1 MNKTKLIIMFVA
13 LICLGMGGFFMMTG
27 AGYGSESGKH
37 ANGKIKLPEPKYE
50 SDTSVEKALLE
61 RRSVRR
67 YKDEPLTLGEV
78 SQLLWAAQGITG
90 QRYGFK

>member
-1 MNKTKLIIMFVA
+1 
-13 LICLGMGGFFMMTG
+13 MMTG
-27 AGYGSESGKH
+27 AGYGSEPGKH
-37 ANGKIKLPEPKYE
+37 VNGKIKLPEPKYE

-67 YKDEPLTLGEV
+67 YKDEPLTLSEV

-90 QRYGFK
+90 QRWGFKTAPSAGAL